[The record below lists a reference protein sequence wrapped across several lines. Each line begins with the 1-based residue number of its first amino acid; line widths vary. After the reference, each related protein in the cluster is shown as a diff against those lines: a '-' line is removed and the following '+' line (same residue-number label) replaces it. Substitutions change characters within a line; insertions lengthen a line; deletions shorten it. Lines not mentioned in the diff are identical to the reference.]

1 MTNKKWKEVLLFLWD
16 SSYKSSILW
25 NYEIQ
30 SELSWRVLRSITEQN
45 QRERDKTTKLL
56 FFFLFS
62 KFFFYCL
69 YLWNKFSHFSRRFG
83 YQCHRRIR
91 PQDLGE
97 EEQEAFALVIN
108 LIWFLKIHNWY
119 QLSLTDV
126 VMGDINKET
135 LFFFVHE
142 DKTAAQF
149 FLVFTFNNSSW
160 KSPSEFTQ
168 PLHTAHIQS

>member
-1 MTNKKWKEVLLFLWD
+1 MKFNLNYLGVFWEVSLNK
-16 SSYKSSILW
+16 I
-25 NYEIQ
+25 
-30 SELSWRVLRSITEQN
+30 
-45 QRERDKTTKLL
+45 RERETKLQNS
-56 FFFLFS
+56 FFLFS

-83 YQCHRRIR
+83 YQRHRRIR

-97 EEQEAFALVIN
+97 EEQEGFALVIN

-135 LFFFVHE
+135 LFFFLCT
-142 DKTAAQF
+142 KTKLLPNF
-149 FLVFTFNNSSW
+149 FWFLHLTTPLGKAPQSLL
-160 KSPSEFTQ
+160 SPYT
-168 PLHTAHIQS
+168 LHTSRVKQPTTE

>member
-1 MTNKKWKEVLLFLWD
+1 MKFNLNYLGAFWEVSLNK
-16 SSYKSSILW
+16 I
-25 NYEIQ
+25 
-30 SELSWRVLRSITEQN
+30 
-45 QRERDKTTKLL
+45 RERETKLQNSF

-97 EEQEAFALVIN
+97 EEQEAFGLVIN

-119 QLSLTDV
+119 QLSLTMLWWV
-126 VMGDINKET
+126 TSIRKH
-135 LFFFVHE
+135 FFFLCTKTKLLPNFFWFLHLTTPLGKAPQSLLSPYTLHTSRVKQPTTE
-142 DKTAAQF
+142 QWNFPPSLLLKKTAA
-149 FLVFTFNNSSW
+149 L
-160 KSPSEFTQ
+160 
-168 PLHTAHIQS
+168 